1 MRRAGRSRAR
11 SLRWRNAGRG
21 PSCDPAPVSSPS
33 PGSGSMERKLTLAL
47 AGLVVVKWTAYLVLS
62 GGVL

>member
-1 MRRAGRSRAR
+1 V
-11 SLRWRNAGRG
+11 SL
-21 PSCDPAPVSSPS
+21 

-47 AGLVVVKWTAYLVLS
+47 AGLVVVKWTAYIALS